1 MLSDE
6 FQVEHSRLKIQS
18 SELFVKPLLRVLKY
32 LRPYRLLA
40 ITTLICAGVTTAL
53 ELVPPWLVKIVIDDV
68 IQSSR
73 PELLPWTIVG
83 FLVAYGVKN
92 LFASLRIRLNNT
104 LEQRVVH
111 DLRAQVFAALQRLS
125 VSYFESRSTGEI
137 MSRVNS
143 DTEHVERIFVDG
155 LEGLLT
161 ASLTLVGITIMLFT
175 LNWKLAALSL
185 IPIPILVLSASAFTK
200 RVHRYYHAIRRNA
213 AELNAYLQDAL
224 SGIRETMG
232 FNRQTYERERF
243 GRLSWQYSDSNL
255 KAMYLWSLY
264 SPGMIFVGSLGT
276 VLIIWYGAG
285 EVLRGALTVGELVMF
300 LSYLALFYVPI
311 NQIHSVNHML
321 QHALA
326 ASQRVFD
333 ILDTLPEVQ
342 DRPGAIAP
350 VERLNGA
357 VRFEQVSFHY
367 RPDVPVL
374 VNVSLGVQPGERIAL
389 VGPSGAGKSTML
401 KLLMRFYDVRDG
413 AITIDGYDLRDLPL
427 TFLRSQIGLVQQEPF
442 LFNGTVRDNILYG
455 DLGAEQERLE
465 AAARAARAHEFISQ
479 LPEGYDTWIGERG
492 VKLSVGEKQRV
503 SIARVLLK
511 DPPIVIFDEATS
523 NIDTETEVKIR
534 EALDCLT
541 RGRTTFIIA
550 HRLSTLHHV
559 DRIVVVD
566 QGQIVEQGLHEDL
579 LTKGGVYAGLYEASS
594 SCSRPGW
601 AGSADCQAGQRLV
614 ILAPSVS

>member
-1 MLSDE
+1 
-6 FQVEHSRLKIQS
+6 VKT
-18 SELFVKPLLRVLKY
+18 LFRILKY
-32 LRPYRLLA
+32 LRPYRLIA
-40 ITTLICAGVTTAL
+40 ITTLLCAGVTTAL

-68 IQSSR
+68 IQARR
-73 PELLPWTIVG
+73 PGLLSWVIVG
-83 FLVAYGVKN
+83 FLLAYGLKN
-92 LFASLRIRLNNT
+92 VFASLRIRFNNT

-111 DLRAQVFAALQRLS
+111 DLRAQVFASLQRLS

-161 ASLTLVGITIMLFT
+161 ASLTLVGITVMLFM

-185 IPIPILVLSASAFTK
+185 LPIPILVLSASAFTK
-200 RVHRYYHAIRRNA
+200 QVHRYYHAIRRNA

-232 FNRQTYERERF
+232 FNRQSYERDRF
-243 GRLSWQYSDSNL
+243 NVLSHQYSDSNL
-255 KAMYLWSLY
+255 KAMCLWSLY

-326 ASQRVFD
+326 ASERVFD

-342 DRPGAIAP
+342 DRPGTIAP
-350 VERLNGA
+350 VDRMNGA
-357 VRFEQVSFHY
+357 VRFDRVSFHY

-374 VNVSLGVQPGERIAL
+374 FSVTLDVQPGERIAL

-401 KLLMRFYDVRDG
+401 KLLMRFYDVRAG
-413 AITIDGYDLRDLPL
+413 AITIDGYDLRHLPL
-427 TFLRSQIGLVQQEPF
+427 AFLRSQIGLVQQEPF

-455 DLGAEQERLE
+455 DLGADQARMES
-465 AAARAARAHEFISQ
+465 AAEAARAHEFISQ

-566 QGQIVEQGLHEDL
+566 HGQIVEQGLHEEL
-579 LTKGGVYAGLYEASS
+579 LMKGGLYAGLYEA
-594 SCSRPGW
+594 
-601 AGSADCQAGQRLV
+601 QFQV
-614 ILAPSVS
+614 

>member
-1 MLSDE
+1 M
-6 FQVEHSRLKIQS
+6 KA
-18 SELFVKPLLRVLKY
+18 LLRVLTY

-40 ITTLICAGVTTAL
+40 ITTLLCAGVTTAL
-53 ELVPPWLVKIVIDDV
+53 ELVPPWLIKIVIDDV
-68 IQSSR
+68 IQAR
-73 PELLPWTIVG
+73 HPELLPWMIVG
-83 FLVAYGVKN
+83 FLFAYGLKN
-92 LFASLRIRLNNT
+92 LFASLRIRFNNT

-125 VSYFESRSTGEI
+125 VTYFESRSTGEI

-155 LEGLLT
+155 LEGMLT

-185 IPIPILVLSASAFTK
+185 LPIPILVLSASAFTK

-232 FNRQTYERERF
+232 FNRQSYERERF

-255 KAMYLWSLY
+255 KAMRLWSLY

-326 ASQRVFD
+326 ASERVFD

-342 DRPGAIAP
+342 DRPGAIEP

-357 VRFEQVSFHY
+357 VRFDHVSFHY

-374 VNVSLGVQPGERIAL
+374 FTVTLDVQPGERIAL

-401 KLLMRFYDVRDG
+401 KLLMRFYDVRAG
-413 AITIDGYDLRDLPL
+413 AITIDGHDLRDLPL
-427 TFLRSQIGLVQQEPF
+427 AFLRSQIGLVQQEPF

-455 DLGAEQERLE
+455 DLGADQERLE
-465 AAARAARAHEFISQ
+465 TAARVARAHDFISQ

-511 DPPIVIFDEATS
+511 DPPVVIFDEATS

-534 EALDCLT
+534 DALDCLT

-566 QGQIVEQGLHEDL
+566 QGQIVEQGLHAEL
-579 LTKGGVYAGLYEASS
+579 LTKGGLYAGLYEA
-594 SCSRPGW
+594 
-601 AGSADCQAGQRLV
+601 QFEV
-614 ILAPSVS
+614 